1 MPIVTSIK
9 PQKSGKRVN
18 VYLDDKF
25 GFGLNLQTF
34 LKEGLKVN
42 QELSDDKVAKIVR
55 KSELQTTY
63 DKMLMFA
70 SLRPRSEKEFR
81 IWLTKHKVHESL
93 TDDLFRRLRRLE
105 FLDDKK
111 FAIWW
116 VEQREEFKNKS
127 KKDIQMELR
136 AKGISRE
143 IVESVF
149 DEVKIDEKLAIR
161 KLLSK
166 KERLWKNLAGFERR
180 KKIFRFLIGRG
191 FNYDLVKEVVG
202 SFDED

>member
-1 MPIVTSIK
+1 MPTITAIK
-9 PQKSGKRVN
+9 PQKNKKRVN
-18 VYLDDKF
+18 VYLDNKF
-25 GFGLNLQTF
+25 GFGLDLMVF
-34 LKEGLKVN
+34 LKENLKAE
-42 QELSDDKVAKIVR
+42 QELTEEKIAEIVR
-55 KSELQTTY
+55 KSEFQTTY
-63 DKMLMFA
+63 DKILMFA

-93 TDDLFRRLRRLE
+93 TEDLFERLSRLE

-116 VEQREEFKNKS
+116 VEQRKEFKNKS

-143 IVESVF
+143 IAESVF

-166 KERLWKNLAGFERR
+166 KERLWKNLAGFDRR
-180 KKIFRFLIGRG
+180 KKIFSFLIGRG
-191 FNYDLVKEVVG
+191 FKYDTVKEVVG